1 MRLEGLDVLERLI
14 HSLIRNGL
22 GTLDKKEQ
30 KLIQE
35 HVKQMGN
42 YYLSGA
48 QAELRR
54 LALVLS
60 DKDQEKAYTYAVE
73 RLAVMNAI
81 IKRQTIP
88 DFKA

>member
-1 MRLEGLDVLERLI
+1 
-14 HSLIRNGL
+14 
-22 GTLDKKEQ
+22 
-30 KLIQE
+30 
-35 HVKQMGN
+35 MGN

-73 RLAVMNAI
+73 QLAVMNAI
-81 IKRQTIP
+81 IK
-88 DFKA
+88 KADHT